1 MTSVLQLIF
10 LLLTVYEFIML
21 ARVLLSWIPDVDY
34 SNPLIR
40 LLIDLTEPVLRPIRQ
55 MIPPTSGFDL
65 SPVIVLL
72 IITVVLRLLRF

>member
-1 MTSVLQLIF
+1 MTSVFQLIF
-10 LLLTVYEFIML
+10 LLLTVYEFILL

-34 SNPLIR
+34 NNPLIR

>member
-1 MTSVLQLIF
+1 MTSVFQLIF

-34 SNPLIR
+34 NNPLIR